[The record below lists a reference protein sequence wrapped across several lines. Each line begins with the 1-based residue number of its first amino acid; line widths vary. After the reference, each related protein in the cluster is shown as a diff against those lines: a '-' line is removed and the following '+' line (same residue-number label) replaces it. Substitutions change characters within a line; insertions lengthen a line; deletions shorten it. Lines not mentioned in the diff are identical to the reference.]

1 MAGQEYLPSV
11 GRRGSINRTA
21 TPFCPP
27 NKQQVSV
34 LFSFDKEVFLN
45 YFLERDVWRNSMK
58 NDVFL
63 RKLKQTIARYDLL
76 EKGDKVLVAVSGG
89 PDSVA
94 LLYALLEIRDEFNL
108 GLCVAHLN
116 HKLRGR
122 ESDEDQKFVKNLA
135 QKLDLK
141 FFSKSIDV
149 KKEAKRMRLSLE
161 EGARLV
167 RYRYLENLADK
178 IKADK
183 IALGHQADDQ
193 AETFL
198 MRLLRGAGGLGL
210 SGIPPKREK
219 IIRPLIEIKKEE
231 IEKFLKEKRQSY
243 RTDSSNLLPNYFRN
257 KIRLLLLPLIKK
269 KFNPKIVEVLN
280 RTSNIISFQQ
290 QYLEKK
296 SEETLPFPCKTKM
309 KDKIV
314 LDLKRFMN
322 YDISLKREMIRLC
335 VKKLNGDRFASPA
348 TGSTDLSFDSIE
360 RTLSLIQK
368 GESGRRVKL
377 GRNTWAEVS
386 GENLVIYKEKKKP
399 HNYPISFPGEKNLRS
414 LRMRIRSEIVSRS
427 SLPQEIKS
435 KGEEVAFLDWE
446 KLKRPF
452 NLRSRRP
459 KDKFKPLGMQ
469 GTKSIA
475 DFLIDTKVP
484 RYERDE
490 VMLLTTQGK
499 IAWVVGYRIS
509 DEFKVT
515 DKTKRVLKIEVIRK
529 QE

>member
-1 MAGQEYLPSV
+1 
-11 GRRGSINRTA
+11 
-21 TPFCPP
+21 
-27 NKQQVSV
+27 
-34 LFSFDKEVFLN
+34 
-45 YFLERDVWRNSMK
+45 MK

-76 EKGDKVLVAVSGG
+76 GKGDKVLVAVSGG

-94 LLYALLEIRDEFNL
+94 LLYALWEIRDEFNL
-108 GLCVAHLN
+108 DLCVAHLN

-122 ESDEDQKFVKNLA
+122 ESEEDEKFVKNLA
-135 QKLDLK
+135 SKLNLK
-141 FFSKSIDV
+141 FLSKSIDV
-149 KKEAKRMRLSLE
+149 KKEAKKKKLSLE

-167 RYRYLENLADK
+167 RYHYLEDLADR

-210 SGIPPKREK
+210 SGIPPKRGK
-219 IIRPLIEIKKEE
+219 IIRPLMEIKREE
-231 IEKFLKEKRQSY
+231 IEKFLKEKGESY

-290 QYLEKK
+290 QYVEKN
-296 SEETLPFPCKTKM
+296 SGEILSLLCKTKKM
-309 KDKIV
+309 VQPRLPQKDKIV
-314 LDLKRFMN
+314 LDLKKFIN

-335 VKKLNGDRFASPA
+335 VNELNRD
-348 TGSTDLSFDSIE
+348 STDLSFDSIE
-360 RTLSLIQK
+360 RILDLIQK
-368 GESGRRVKL
+368 EKSGRKVKL
-377 GRNTWAEVS
+377 TRNTWALVS
-386 GENLVIYKEKKKP
+386 GENLAIYIEKKKQ
-399 HNYPISFPGEKNLRS
+399 HAYPISLPGERYLRNLGI
-414 LRMRIRSEIVSRS
+414 RIKSEVVPRS
-427 SLPQEIKS
+427 SLPEKIKS

-446 KLKRPF
+446 KLKGPF
-452 NLRSRRP
+452 TLRSRKP

-475 DFLIDTKVP
+475 DFLIDMKVP

-490 VMLLTTQGK
+490 VMLLTTRGK
-499 IAWVVGYRIS
+499 SAWIVGYRIS

-515 DKTKRVLKIEVIRK
+515 DKTKKVLKMEVIRK
-529 QE
+529 QK

>member
-1 MAGQEYLPSV
+1 
-11 GRRGSINRTA
+11 
-21 TPFCPP
+21 
-27 NKQQVSV
+27 
-34 LFSFDKEVFLN
+34 
-45 YFLERDVWRNSMK
+45 MK
-58 NDVFL
+58 NEIFL
-63 RKLKQTIARYDLL
+63 KKLKQAIARYDLL

-108 GLCVAHLN
+108 DLSVAHLN

-122 ESDEDQKFVKNLA
+122 ESDEDQKFVKKLA
-135 QKLDLK
+135 QKLNLK

-149 KKEAKRMRLSLE
+149 KKEAKKKKLSLE

-167 RYRYLENLADK
+167 RYRYLEDLADR
-178 IKADK
+178 IEADK

-210 SGIPPKREK
+210 SGIPPKRGK
-219 IIRPLIEIKKEE
+219 IIRPLIEIKREE
-231 IEKFLKEKRQSY
+231 IEKFLKEKGESY

-280 RTSNIISFQQ
+280 RTSSIISFQQ
-290 QYLEKK
+290 QYVEKN
-296 SEETLPFPCKTKM
+296 SEEILRLLCKTKKM
-309 KDKIV
+309 VRLRSPQKDKIV
-314 LDLKRFMN
+314 LDLKRFIN

-335 VKKLNGDRFASPA
+335 VKKLNEDRFASPT
-348 TGSTDLSFDSIE
+348 TGSTDLSFDSVE
-360 RTLSLIQK
+360 RTLDLIQRK
-368 GESGRRVKL
+368 KSGRKVKL
-377 GRNTWAEVS
+377 TGNMWAEVT
-386 GENLVIYKEKKKP
+386 GETLAIYIEKKKKQA
-399 HNYPISFPGEKNLRS
+399 YPISLPGENYLRNLG
-414 LRMRIRSEIVSRS
+414 MRIKSEVVPRF
-427 SLPQEIKS
+427 SLPEKIKS

-446 KLKRPF
+446 KLKEPF
-452 NLRSRRP
+452 SLRSRRP
-459 KDKFKPLGMQ
+459 KDKFKPLGME

-475 DFLIDTKVP
+475 DFLIDMKVP

-490 VMLLTTQGK
+490 VMLLTTRGK
-499 IAWVVGYRIS
+499 IAWIVGYRIS

-515 DKTKRVLKIEVIRK
+515 DKTKKVLKMEVTRK

>member
-1 MAGQEYLPSV
+1 
-11 GRRGSINRTA
+11 
-21 TPFCPP
+21 
-27 NKQQVSV
+27 
-34 LFSFDKEVFLN
+34 
-45 YFLERDVWRNSMK
+45 MK
-58 NDVFL
+58 NEIFI
-63 RKLKQTIARYDLL
+63 KKFKKTIARYDLL
-76 EKGDKVLVAVSGG
+76 KKGDKVLVAVSGG

-94 LLYALLEIRDEFNL
+94 LLYALLEIKDEFNL
-108 GLCVAHLN
+108 DLCVAHLN
-116 HKLRGR
+116 HKLRGK
-122 ESDEDQKFVKNLA
+122 ESDEDQKFVKKLV

-141 FFSKSIDV
+141 FFTKSIDV
-149 KKEAKRMRLSLE
+149 KKEAKKKKMSLE

-167 RYRYLENLADK
+167 RYQYLENLADK

-198 MRLLRGAGGLGL
+198 MRLFRGAGGSGL
-210 SGIPPKREK
+210 SGIPPKRGR

-231 IEKFLKEKRQSY
+231 IKKFLKEKRQSY

-280 RTSNIISFQQ
+280 RTSSIISFQQ
-290 QYLEKK
+290 QYVDKK
-296 SEETLPFPCKTKM
+296 SGEILSLICKSKN

-314 LDLKRFMN
+314 LDLKKFIN

-335 VKKLNGDRFASPA
+335 VKELNRD
-348 TGSTDLSFDSIE
+348 STDLSFDSIE
-360 RTLSLIQK
+360 RTLNLIQK

-377 GRNTWAEVS
+377 GRNTWVEVS
-386 GENLVIYKEKKKP
+386 GEDLAIYKEKKKS
-399 HNYPISFPGEKNLRS
+399 HNYPTSLPGEKNLRS
-414 LRMRIRSEIVSRS
+414 LGMRIRSEIVSRS
-427 SLPQEIKS
+427 SLSEKIKS
-435 KGEEVAFLDWE
+435 KGEEVAFFDWE
-446 KLKRPF
+446 KLKEPF
-452 NLRSRRP
+452 SLRSRKP

-475 DFLIDTKVP
+475 DFLIDRKVP
-484 RYERDE
+484 RYERNE

-499 IAWVVGYRIS
+499 IAWIVGYRIS

-515 DKTKRVLKIEVIRK
+515 DKTKKVLKIEMTRK

>member
-1 MAGQEYLPSV
+1 
-11 GRRGSINRTA
+11 
-21 TPFCPP
+21 
-27 NKQQVSV
+27 
-34 LFSFDKEVFLN
+34 
-45 YFLERDVWRNSMK
+45 MK
-58 NDVFL
+58 NEIFL
-63 RKLKQTIARYDLL
+63 KKLKQAIARYDLL

-94 LLYALLEIRDEFNL
+94 LLYALWEIRDEFDL
-108 GLCVAHLN
+108 DICVAHLN
-116 HKLRGR
+116 HKLRGK

-135 QKLDLK
+135 QKLNLK

-149 KKEAKRMRLSLE
+149 KKEAKKKKLSLE

-167 RYRYLENLADK
+167 RYQYLENLADK

-210 SGIPPKREK
+210 SGIPPKRGK
-219 IIRPLIEIKKEE
+219 IIRPLIEIKREK
-231 IEKFLKEKRQSY
+231 IEKFLKEKGQSY

-280 RTSNIISFQQ
+280 RASSIISFQQ
-290 QYLEKK
+290 QYVEKN
-296 SEETLPFPCKTKM
+296 SEEILRLLCKTKKM
-309 KDKIV
+309 ARLPSARFRTSRSPQKDKIV
-314 LDLKRFMN
+314 LDLKRFIN

-335 VKKLNGDRFASPA
+335 VKELNRD
-348 TGSTDLSFDSIE
+348 STDLSFDSVE
-360 RTLSLIQK
+360 RTLDLIQK
-368 GESGRRVKL
+368 EKSGRKVKL
-377 GRNTWAEVS
+377 TRNTWAEVS
-386 GENLVIYKEKKKP
+386 GENLAIYIEKKKKQA
-399 HNYPISFPGEKNLRS
+399 YPISLPGEKYLRNLG
-414 LRMRIRSEIVSRS
+414 MRIKSEVVSRS
-427 SLPQEIKS
+427 SLPEKIKS

-446 KLKRPF
+446 KLKGPF

-469 GTKSIA
+469 GTKSVA
-475 DFLIDTKVP
+475 DFLIDMKVP

-490 VMLLTTQGK
+490 VMLLTTRGK
-499 IAWVVGYRIS
+499 IAWIVGYRIS

-515 DKTKRVLKIEVIRK
+515 DKTKKVLKMEVTRK